1 MGTEPTTSGSLISL
15 VTTKSTYADNGYKFA
30 VYKRKLENLSK
41 NLRDGES
48 KNKRVWRVWD
58 ESAKKMHGWLMG
70 AK

>member
-1 MGTEPTTSGSLISL
+1 MGTEPTTSGSLIL
-15 VTTKSTYADNGYKFA
+15 LITTKSTYGDNGYKFA

-58 ESAKKMHGWLMG
+58 ESAKKCMDG
-70 AK
+70 